1 MGQIREATRPDR
13 EKSLYGQDIPSL
25 WASQPGM
32 LWTYKAKG
40 GFAEAFKLY
49 SSRSLRVSNS
59 LALLDDAELIR
70 SWESQPH
77 RFDDINRPAI
87 T

>member
-1 MGQIREATRPDR
+1 
-13 EKSLYGQDIPSL
+13 
-25 WASQPGM
+25 M

-49 SSRSLRVSNS
+49 SSRNLRVSDS
-59 LALLDDAELIR
+59 LALLNYAELIR

>member
-1 MGQIREATRPDR
+1 
-13 EKSLYGQDIPSL
+13 
-25 WASQPGM
+25 M

-77 RFDDINRPAI
+77 RFEDFNRPAI

>member
-1 MGQIREATRPDR
+1 
-13 EKSLYGQDIPSL
+13 
-25 WASQPGM
+25 M

-49 SSRSLRVSNS
+49 SSGSLRVSDS
-59 LALLDDAELIR
+59 LALIDDAELIR